1 MTTNKYRLVI
11 PLPPVGLNQFYQKGW
26 VATASLKKKWT
37 TALID
42 LINQASIPR
51 DNKKIEVV
59 ISYFFT
65 TSSKH
70 DKDNY
75 TPKLFMD
82 AFVKTGVI
90 PDDTPEFLEWE
101 LACRKDGSLGFVS
114 DVKDEVFRFEYVCS
128 ACGKKGKLTK
138 KAGPACP
145 CGSYTFQANKVKR
158 TTRVSRVEL
167 EVTIIE

>member
-1 MTTNKYRLVI
+1 MTNTYTLVI

-37 TALID
+37 TALVD
-42 LINQASIPR
+42 LIKQANVPTG
-51 DNKKIEVV
+51 NKKISVV
-59 ISYFFT
+59 INYFFT
-65 TSSKH
+65 TASKH

-75 TPKLFMD
+75 GPKLFMD

-101 LACRKDGSLGFVS
+101 LGCRKDGSLGFVS
-114 DVKDEVFRFEYVCS
+114 DVKEEVARFEYTCS
-128 ACGKKGKLTK
+128 SCSKKGKITK
-138 KAGPACP
+138 KSGPACP
-145 CGSYTFQANKVKR
+145 CGSYTFRAEKVKR

-167 EVTIIE
+167 EVTILE